1 MPQAPSPCHLGRQSR
16 PIFRAFKSFS
26 ELSGDVDFL
35 KKYSKISASMPRFDF
50 LDSIAEF

>member
-1 MPQAPSPCHLGRQSR
+1 MPQTASPRHVGRQSR
-16 PIFRAFKSFS
+16 PNLRALKSFS

-35 KKYSKISASMPRFDF
+35 KKYSEIRAGMPRFDF